1 MRCMN
6 TGGLPQR
13 LVINLYCPWITTD
26 FQLGPYI
33 SLMGY
38 ARGAMLLVVVPRES
52 NLLRLPVI

>member
-1 MRCMN
+1 MYEYGW
-6 TGGLPQR
+6 TSAEVSHLSLLPT
-13 LVINLYCPWITTD
+13 NTTD

-52 NLLRLPVI
+52 SLRHSMI